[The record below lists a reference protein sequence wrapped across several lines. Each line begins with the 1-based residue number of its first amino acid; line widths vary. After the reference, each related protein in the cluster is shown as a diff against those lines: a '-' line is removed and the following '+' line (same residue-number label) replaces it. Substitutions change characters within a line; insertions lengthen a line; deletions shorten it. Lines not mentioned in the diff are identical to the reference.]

1 MEKKLS
7 LIIPCYNEEDGI
19 KNLHERLMPVISDL
33 SKRYS
38 VELLFIDDGSTD
50 KTNEMLQ
57 KYFGQAKSTK
67 IIKHNKNLNLGAAFR
82 TGFAKASGD
91 IIVTLDSDCTY
102 RPEEIPNLLEQINSN
117 NFDIITGSP
126 YHPKGGVENVPAY
139 RIFLSKSV
147 SILYKIATGKN
158 IYTFTSMFRAYKKE
172 VIKNIEFR
180 SNDFLS
186 PAEILLVAINKGYK
200 IGEYPTVLHVRKF
213 GKSKFNKLFM
223 IMRRHMGLLSSEV
236 LVRLSIKSN
245 L

>member
-57 KYFGQAKSTK
+57 KYFGQTKSTK

>member
-57 KYFGQAKSTK
+57 KYFGQTKSTK

-172 VIKNIEFR
+172 
-180 SNDFLS
+180 
-186 PAEILLVAINKGYK
+186 
-200 IGEYPTVLHVRKF
+200 
-213 GKSKFNKLFM
+213 
-223 IMRRHMGLLSSEV
+223 
-236 LVRLSIKSN
+236 
-245 L
+245 